1 MVALMLAVLL
11 QNPGPIN
18 ATCPVRP
25 TQKAKPANVVVY
37 KGRIIGLC

>member
-1 MVALMLAVLL
+1 MIAAILALAL
-11 QNPGPIN
+11 QAPIN
-18 ATCPVRP
+18 TQCPVRP